1 MGRVGCA
8 LDNAVAEAL
17 NSTLKVE
24 AIQHFTTREEA
35 RQAIATWISEP
46 YRTRRRHSACGEQ
59 SPIGYEHGT
68 ATLAEAAENEPP
80 GGWQASSS
88 DHQVHVDRAHH
99 NPPRPDR
106 VSRPPATHDRPR
118 LGGATDSRI

>member
-35 RQAIATWISEP
+35 RQAVEAIQHFT
-46 YRTRRRHSACGEQ
+46 TREEARQAACGEQ